1 MNSKDIQD
9 LGRSLAASCRQRS
22 AARLARVYGTGRS
35 PRGGW
40 IPSWSAACLRA
51 VKVALLCLFCAFWWG
66 CATQKITCNPADYT
80 GCVVDDID
88 IVGNE
93 ALADDE
99 ITNKIATAE
108 TGGVLEGIPLAGAI
122 DKLTVQYERFDRFV
136 LERDLLRVARL
147 YRAKGYY
154 EAVVRAGR
162 VRRLD
167 KHSGDDVRT
176 ARLLVEILVEE
187 GPPVRI
193 VDADRDVTIGWVD
206 RVPTAGDDADAAAAA
221 QDAKNKIASGD
232 IFTEE
237 QYEAVRAGIQR
248 ALTDRG
254 FAYAT
259 VVPSADV
266 NLLSHAAK
274 VGYAITL
281 GPRCTFGEIE
291 LIGLSGL
298 PEWQIRPALG
308 LEKGEVY
315 STEKLADA
323 ERVLAELGVFGSIAL
338 EPQLSKSEPLATAV
352 AIKIRLQPATLGAVR
367 LGGGIEVGDQVAAHA
382 LAGWQHK
389 NAAGALD
396 RFSVEARPRLVL
408 YPWRLG
414 TLFGDKLGDGDPV
427 VFLVPEIVL
436 RLQYTLPMP
445 FDPPT
450 SLFVQ
455 SSGSIALERN
465 TDPPEVLAATT
476 DIQGEYLLEHRQG
489 IQRKFWQSHILAS
502 LSHNLSF
509 SFPFSYNLDESETP
523 DKQSL
528 IFNYLQLFGQL
539 DLRKDIEGKWN
550 SVKPASGIYA
560 SMDLQLAGYFLAGDA
575 DDVKLRPEFRWY
587 APLGKRLVL
596 AGRLAFALL
605 YPEYGFV
612 LDEPIAVARLLNPDP
627 NPNDPNPALERER
640 RRAASN
646 RKDINRDVEILEKR
660 GLFSGGPGSNRGY
673 GSNEIAPHRVIDDNG
688 NRLLTVDAIGG
699 RTLWEFSVELR
710 FPIAGELG
718 GTVFIDTSDVTAG
731 FAQLRA
737 DHPHFSTGVGLAYF
751 TPVGPL
757 RIDLGV
763 RVPYLQTGGEDI
775 REACNR
781 SDNDPLGNCADYI
794 SDQGDPADLFGLPMA
809 LSIAIGNAY

>member
-1 MNSKDIQD
+1 MLGTPALISKDIQD
-9 LGRSLAASCRQRS
+9 VWRRTAAPLVWAK
-22 AARLARVYGTGRS
+22 AA
-35 PRGGW
+35 
-40 IPSWSAACLRA
+40 
-51 VKVALLCLFCAFWWG
+51 LFCVLCALAGG

-80 GCVVDDID
+80 GCVVDEID
-88 IVGNE
+88 IIGNE
-93 ALADDE
+93 ALADDD
-99 ITNKIATAE
+99 ITSKIATAE
-108 TGGVLEGIPLAGAI
+108 TGGVLEAVPIAGAI

-167 KHSGDDVRT
+167 KHEGEDVRT
-176 ARLLVEILVEE
+176 ARLLVEIIVEE
-187 GPPVRI
+187 GPPVRV

-221 QDAKNKIASGD
+221 QDAKNQIASGD

-237 QYEAVRAGIQR
+237 QYEKVRAGIQR

-254 FAYAT
+254 FGYAT

-266 NLLSHAAK
+266 NLMTHAAK

-281 GPRCTFGEIE
+281 GPRCTFGDIE
-291 LIGLSGL
+291 LLGLGGL

-308 LEKGEVY
+308 LEKGDVY
-315 STEKLADA
+315 STAKLSDA
-323 ERVLAELGVFGSIAL
+323 ERVLAEFGVFGSIAI
-338 EPQLSKSEPLATAV
+338 EPQLSKAEPLATEV
-352 AIKIRLQPATLGAVR
+352 PIKIRLQPATLGAVR

-414 TLFGDKLGDGDPV
+414 TLFGEELTTGEPV

-436 RLQYTLPMP
+436 RLQYALPMP

-465 TDPPEVLAATT
+465 TDPPPYLTETS

-489 IQRKFWQSHILAS
+489 IQRKFWQSHILLS

-509 SFPFSYNLDESETP
+509 SFPFSYNLDDDQTPEEESLLF
-523 DKQSL
+523 S
-528 IFNYLQLFGQL
+528 YLQLFWQL
-539 DLRKDIEGKWN
+539 DLRKDIDGKWN
-550 SVKPASGIYA
+550 SVRPASGIYT
-560 SMDLQLAGYFLAGDA
+560 SIDLQLAGYFLRGDA
-575 DDVKLRPEFRWY
+575 DDVKIRPEFRWY

-612 LDEPIAVARLLNPDP
+612 LDEPIEVFPLLAPTDDGSVSDEILEAR
-627 NPNDPNPALERER
+627 RQ
-640 RRAASN
+640 RAAAN
-646 RKDINRDVEILEKR
+646 RKAINRDVQILEKR

-688 NRLLTVDAIGG
+688 NRLPAVDAIGG
-699 RTLWEFSVELR
+699 RTAWEISVELR
-710 FPIAGELG
+710 FPIVGDLG
-718 GTVFIDTSDVTAG
+718 GTAFIDASDVTAG

-737 DHPHFSTGVGLAYF
+737 DHPHLSTGIGLAYF

-763 RVPYLQTGGEDI
+763 RVPYLQKGGEDI
-775 REACNR
+775 RESCNR
-781 SDNDPLGNCADYI
+781 SNDDPLGSCTEYI
-794 SDQGDPADLFGLPMA
+794 SDQGDPDNLFGLPMA